1 MIIMPR
7 KIFTEKMFDNNL
19 LHKTLLTISESGYSD
34 DVLAY
39 KWLFYFDQESK
50 NTQQGPQRLLL
61 FDGHGSYMTYEFVAT
76 CEQMKIIPFCL
87 LAYSTH
93 MTQPLDVVVFQP
105 YKHQY
110 CRAVEDTICLLG
122 RGKDNFTKYSFLKA
136 LKQIREKAFIKKT
149 IWSAFCRVGVFS
161 TSEEVLLKALKLVVD
176 KKVRDKEMGGRTYNP
191 DPSDPEG
198 AIWVLASNA
207 P

>member
-1 MIIMPR
+1 
-7 KIFTEKMFDNNL
+7 
-19 LHKTLLTISESGYSD
+19 
-34 DVLAY
+34 
-39 KWLFYFDQESK
+39 
-50 NTQQGPQRLLL
+50 
-61 FDGHGSYMTYEFVAT
+61 
-76 CEQMKIIPFCL
+76 
-87 LAYSTH
+87 

-105 YKHQY
+105 YKHWHR
-110 CRAVEDTICLLG
+110 RAVKDTICLLG